1 MARVV
6 VTGARRGI
14 GREIALLLA
23 RAGYTVITTMRRT
36 DDCDLAEIAGR
47 DNLAIIVA
55 SMDVDDDASVADFFA
70 AAVGSEPIDVLIN
83 NAGILSIDAI
93 EDEGMASMQALMNTN
108 CFGAVRCMKGHRQVK
123 PCGFA
128 VPDRRA
134 IADV

>member
-83 NAGILSIDAI
+83 NAGIGTVNLLRLGAWKDAML
-93 EDEGMASMQALMNTN
+93 EL
-108 CFGAVRCMKGHRQVK
+108 GAIMR
-123 PCGFA
+123 PL
-128 VPDRRA
+128 RRRSPQPSA
-134 IADV
+134 